1 MVGSYRTE
9 GVVLRTWKLGEA
21 DRIISFV
28 TPDRGKVR
36 AVAKGVRKT
45 GSRFGGRLEPT
56 NHVAL
61 QLWAGRGELHT
72 VTQVEVRER
81 FGALRTDLDRYA
93 AAMTLLEAV
102 DAVSQEQH
110 ADPELHR
117 MLVGAL
123 GALERRAAPLLVPAF
138 LLRVLAHEGLVGLDD
153 EGELQADPRP
163 ARGLSPPA
171 AELAAQVLDG
181 RLGAALNAEPSPA
194 THELATMA
202 SRLFEAT
209 TERRLRSASLLD
221 RA

>member
-1 MVGSYRTE
+1 M
-9 GVVLRTWKLGEA
+9 VLRTWKLGEA
-21 DRIISFV
+21 DRIVSFV

-61 QLWAGRGELHT
+61 QLWEGRGELHT

-81 FGALRTDLDRYA
+81 FGALRSDLDRYG

-110 ADPELHR
+110 PDPELHR

-123 GALERRAAPLLVPAF
+123 GALDRRAAPLLVPAF
-138 LLRVLAHEGLVGLDD
+138 LLRVLAHEGMIGLDD
-153 EGELQADPRP
+153 DGTLLADALP

-171 AELAAQVLDG
+171 AELVAQVLDG
-181 RLGAALNAEPSPA
+181 RLGAALNAEASAA
-194 THELATMA
+194 THELVGVT
-202 SRLFEAT
+202 SRLFEAA

-221 RA
+221 PS